1 MDESPGDRV
10 TMCQDGKFR
19 WVYEMSLFRNP
30 TILYTL
36 IKVFLLVTA
45 IMWLLMFFIGLGDGV
60 SEAAE
65 SATMIAGVC
74 LAIMIPLCLIGYA
87 VYALSSKGKY
97 CVVFEMDEDG
107 VLHAQ
112 QEQQAEKAGLL
123 ADIGI
128 LAGILAG
135 NPTLAGSSLLARTN
149 TSMYTGFPDVKLI
162 RPARGRNTIYVNNNQ
177 VYVPDEDFD
186 MVLDFIR
193 AHCPNAGK
201 HRRRLSR
208 GLISRLPD
216 SFA

>member
-1 MDESPGDRV
+1 MGESPGDRV
-10 TMCQDGKFR
+10 TMCQDGKVR

-36 IKVFLLVTA
+36 IGVFLLVIA

-65 SATMIAGVC
+65 GATMVAGIG
-74 LAIMIPLCLIGYA
+74 LAIIIPLCLVGYA
-87 VYALSSKGKY
+87 VYALILKGKY
-97 CVVFEMDEDG
+97 CVVFEMDDDG

-112 QEQQAEKAGLL
+112 QERQAEKAGLL

-135 NPTLAGSSLLARTN
+135 NPTLAGSSLLAKTN
-149 TSMYTGFPDVKLI
+149 TSMYTDFPSVKFI
-162 RPARGRNTIYVNNNQ
+162 RPARKRNTIYVNNNQ

-201 HRRRLSR
+201 S
-208 GLISRLPD
+208 
-216 SFA
+216 

>member
-1 MDESPGDRV
+1 MGEPPNDRV

-30 TILYTL
+30 TILYTVVA
-36 IKVFLLVTA
+36 VFLIVAA
-45 IMWLLMFFIGLGDGV
+45 IMWLLMFFIGLGDGI

-74 LAIMIPLCLIGYA
+74 LVIMIPLCLIGYT
-87 VYALSSKGKY
+87 VYALSMKGKY

-112 QEQQAEKAGLL
+112 QEQQAKKAGLL
-123 ADIGI
+123 ADIGV

-135 NPTLAGSSLLARTN
+135 NPTLAGSSLLAKTN
-149 TSMYTGFPDVKLI
+149 NSMYTEFSGVKLI
-162 RPARGRNTIYVNNNQ
+162 KPARGRNTIYVDNNQ

-193 AHCPNAGK
+193 ARCPDARK
-201 HRRRLSR
+201 L
-208 GLISRLPD
+208 
-216 SFA
+216 